1 MTSTTSPAAV
11 LDAMRD
17 IERASSSDDEK
28 LHDSKQSGGLG
39 GSIVPPLYA
48 TDTPRSEPSLVYDA
62 AREKALVRK
71 IDWYIVPTV
80 ALLYLMC
87 FIDRANVGNAR
98 IAGLEKDLG
107 MNPKSYQFNI
117 LLTAFYAA
125 YAAFE
130 IPSTTLTKILGPGRW
145 IPAMA
150 FLFGLLS
157 MANAFVTN
165 FGSAVVVRLLLGVA
179 EAGMLPSIAYYLS
192 RWYKK
197 DELVFRLGLY
207 LVTAPSAG
215 AFGGLLASGI
225 LKIPHMGSVRSW
237 EMIFLIEGLITMVVA
252 IVGYFTLTDSIHT
265 ARWLTEEEKVFLQA
279 RLKSE
284 LVGQKDLVDKT
295 HKKLLWKGI
304 TSTTSLCCA
313 AIFLLD
319 NIAVQ
324 GTAVFLPTT
333 VKAIFPAPKHTVI
346 DQQLLTVPPNIAGA
360 IATLAFTY
368 CAAKFRIR
376 SVFTIAGSIVMVI
389 GYAMLVGSNNLYVR
403 YAASFFATSGAFT
416 QGALLPAYAA
426 VNANNDSERTGA
438 IAVTVFFGNIGGL
451 ISCWT
456 YLNKYAPHFLPGNAL
471 NLAGG
476 VAMAL
481 IGVGLVCWQRWE
493 NQQRDA
499 GRRDW
504 RLEGLSEDEI
514 YLLGSDHPHFRL
526 RY

>member
-1 MTSTTSPAAV
+1 MTSTTSPTAV
-11 LDAMRD
+11 IDAMRD
-17 IERASSSDDEK
+17 LERASSSSVDEEK
-28 LHDSKQSGGLG
+28 HSDNKQAGGAA
-39 GSIVPPLYA
+39 VPPLYA
-48 TDTPRSEPSLVYDA
+48 SDTPVSDPSLIYDA

-71 IDWYIVPTV
+71 VDLMIVPTV
-80 ALLYLMC
+80 AALYLLC
-87 FIDRANVGNAR
+87 FIDRANIGNAR
-98 IAGLEKDLG
+98 IAGFERDVG
-107 MNPKSYQFNI
+107 MNPRSYDFNI

-130 IPSTTLTKILGPGRW
+130 IPSTTLTKILGPGKW
-145 IPAMA
+145 IPAMT
-150 FLFGLLS
+150 FLFGLMSL
-157 MANAFVTN
+157 ANAFVTN
-165 FGSAVVVRLLLGVA
+165 FGGAIAVRVLLGVF

-237 EMIFLIEGLITMVVA
+237 EMIFLVEGLITCVVA
-252 IVGYFTLTDSIHT
+252 IIGFFTLTDSIHT
-265 ARWLTEEEKVFLQA
+265 ARWLTEDEKKFLQA

-284 LVGQKDLVDKT
+284 MVGQKELVDKT
-295 HKKLLWKGI
+295 HKKLLWRGI

-313 AIFLLD
+313 AMFLLD

-333 VKAIFPAPKHTVI
+333 VRGIFPAPRYTVI
-346 DQQLLTVPPNIAGA
+346 DQQLLTVPPNVMGA
-360 IATLAFTY
+360 IATLAFAY
-368 CAAKFRIR
+368 CSAKFRIR
-376 SVFTIAGSIVMVI
+376 SVFSIAGSLVMVV
-389 GYAMLVGSNNLYVR
+389 GYAMFVGSSNLYVR

-426 VNANNDSERTGA
+426 VNANNDSERAGA
-438 IAVTVFFGNIGGL
+438 IAITVFFGNIGGL

-456 YLNKYAPHFLPGNAL
+456 YLNKYAPNFLPGNGL

-476 VAMAL
+476 IAMAL
-481 IGVGLVCWQRWE
+481 IGVGLVSWQRWE
-493 NQQRDA
+493 NKQRDA
-499 GRRDW
+499 GKRDW
-504 RLEGLSEDEI
+504 RLEGLTEDEI

>member
-1 MTSTTSPAAV
+1 MTGQSISYKYQ
-11 LDAMRD
+11 LDRIRLLIA
-17 IERASSSDDEK
+17 ICSS
-28 LHDSKQSGGLG
+28 
-39 GSIVPPLYA
+39 VNN
-48 TDTPRSEPSLVYDA
+48 
-62 AREKALVRK
+62 
-71 IDWYIVPTV
+71 
-80 ALLYLMC
+80 
-87 FIDRANVGNAR
+87 RANVGNAR

-107 MNPKSYQFNI
+107 MNPRSYDFNI
-117 LLTAFYAA
+117 LITAFYAA

-145 IPAMA
+145 IPAMT

-157 MANAFVTN
+157 LANAFVTN
-165 FGSAVVVRLLLGVA
+165 FAGAIAVRFLLGVA

-197 DELVFRLGLY
+197 DELVFRLGMY

-225 LKIPHMGSVRSW
+225 LKIPHMGSVKSW
-237 EMIFLIEGLITMVVA
+237 EMIFLVEGLITIVMA
-252 IVGYFTLTDSIHT
+252 IIGYFTLTDSIHT
-265 ARWLTEEEKVFLQA
+265 ARWLSDDEKAFLQA

-284 LVGQKDLVDKT
+284 LVGQKQLVDKT
-295 HKKLLWKGI
+295 HKKLIWKGI

-313 AIFLLD
+313 FMFLFD

-324 GTAVFLPTT
+324 GTAVFLPS
-333 VKAIFPAPKHTVI
+333 VVRSIFPAPKHTVI

-360 IATLAFTY
+360 IATLVFAY
-368 CAAKFRIR
+368 ASAKFRVR
-376 SVFTIAGSIVMVI
+376 SVFVIAGSLVMVI
-389 GYAMLVGSNNLYVR
+389 GYAMFVGSSNLYVR

-456 YLNKYAPHFLPGNAL
+456 YLNKYAPNYLPGNAL

-476 VAMAL
+476 IIMAITCL
-481 IGVGLVCWQRWE
+481 ALVTWQRWE
-493 NQQRDA
+493 NSQRDA
-499 GRRDW
+499 GKRDW
-504 RLEGLSEDEI
+504 KLDGLTEDQI
-514 YLLGSDHPHFRL
+514 DLLGSDHPHFRL

>member
-1 MTSTTSPAAV
+1 MN
-11 LDAMRD
+11 
-17 IERASSSDDEK
+17 
-28 LHDSKQSGGLG
+28 
-39 GSIVPPLYA
+39 
-48 TDTPRSEPSLVYDA
+48 PRSYD
-62 AREKALVRK
+62 
-71 IDWYIVPTV
+71 
-80 ALLYLMC
+80 
-87 FIDRANVGNAR
+87 
-98 IAGLEKDLG
+98 
-107 MNPKSYQFNI
+107 FNI
-117 LLTAFYAA
+117 LITAFYAA

-145 IPAMA
+145 IPAMT

-157 MANAFVTN
+157 LANAFVTN
-165 FGSAVVVRLLLGVA
+165 FAGAIAVRFLLGVA

-197 DELVFRLGLY
+197 DELVFRLGMY

-225 LKIPHMGSVRSW
+225 LKIPHMGSVKSW
-237 EMIFLIEGLITMVVA
+237 EMIFLIEGLITIVMA
-252 IVGYFTLTDSIHT
+252 IIGYFTLTDSIHT
-265 ARWLTEEEKVFLQA
+265 ARWLSDDEKAFLQA

-284 LVGQKDLVDKT
+284 LVGQKQLVDKT
-295 HKKLLWKGI
+295 HKKLIWKGI

-313 AIFLLD
+313 FMFLFD

-324 GTAVFLPTT
+324 GTAVFLPS
-333 VKAIFPAPKHTVI
+333 VVRSIFPAPKHTVI

-360 IATLAFTY
+360 IATLVFAY
-368 CAAKFRIR
+368 ASAKFRVR
-376 SVFTIAGSIVMVI
+376 SVFVIAGSLVMVI
-389 GYAMLVGSNNLYVR
+389 GYAMFVGSSNLYVR

-456 YLNKYAPHFLPGNAL
+456 YLNKYAPNYLPGNAL

-476 VAMAL
+476 IIMAITCL
-481 IGVGLVCWQRWE
+481 ALVTWQRWE
-493 NQQRDA
+493 NSQRDA
-499 GRRDW
+499 GKRDW
-504 RLEGLSEDEI
+504 KLDGLTEDQI
-514 YLLGSDHPHFRL
+514 DLLGSDHPHFRL

>member
-1 MTSTTSPAAV
+1 MTSTISSAAV
-11 LDAMRD
+11 SDVMQHD
-17 IERASSSDDEK
+17 IERVSLSEDEK
-28 LHDSKQSGGLG
+28 HDSKHAVADD
-39 GSIVPPLYA
+39 VPNLYA
-48 TDTPRSEPSLVYDA
+48 SAAPKSDPKSIVYDA
-62 AREKALVRK
+62 ATEKRLVRK
-71 IDWYIVPTV
+71 VDLYIVPTV
-80 ALLYLMC
+80 AMLYLMC

-107 MNPKSYQFNI
+107 MNPRSYDFNI

-125 YAAFE
+125 YAFFE
-130 IPSTTLTKILGPGRW
+130 IPSTTLTKILGPGKW

-165 FGSAVVVRLLLGVA
+165 FASAIAVRFLLGLA
-179 EAGMLPSIAYYLS
+179 ESGMLPSIAYYLS

-225 LKIPHMGSVRSW
+225 LKISHIGEVKSW
-237 EMIFLIEGLITMVVA
+237 EMIFLIEGLITIIVA
-252 IVGYFTLTDSIHT
+252 VIGYFTLTDSIHT
-265 ARWLTEEEKVFLQA
+265 ARWLTDAEKAFLQA

-295 HKKLLWKGI
+295 QKKLIWKGI

-313 AIFLLD
+313 MMFLLD

-324 GTAVFLPTT
+324 GTAVFLPT
-333 VKAIFPAPKHTVI
+333 VVRGIFPAPRYTVI
-346 DQQLLTVPPNIAGA
+346 QQQLLTVPPNVAGA
-360 IATLAFTY
+360 IATLAFAY
-368 CAAKFRIR
+368 CSAKFKIR
-376 SVFTIAGSIVMVI
+376 SVFAISGAITMCI
-389 GYAMLVGSNNLYVR
+389 GYAMFLGSKNLYVR

-451 ISCWT
+451 ISTWS
-456 YLNKYAPHFLPGNAL
+456 YLNKHAPDFVPGNAL
-471 NLAGG
+471 NLTGG
-476 VAMAL
+476 IVMVSIVL
-481 IGVGLVCWQRWE
+481 GLVSWQRWE
-493 NQQRDA
+493 NKQRDA
-499 GRRDW
+499 GKRDH
-504 RLEGLSEDEI
+504 RLEGLNQDEI
-514 YLLGSDHPHFRL
+514 QLLGSDHPHFRL